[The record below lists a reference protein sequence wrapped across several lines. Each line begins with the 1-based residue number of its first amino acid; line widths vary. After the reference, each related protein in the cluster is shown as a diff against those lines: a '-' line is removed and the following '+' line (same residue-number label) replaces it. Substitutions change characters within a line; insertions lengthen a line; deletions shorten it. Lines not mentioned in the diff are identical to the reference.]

1 MKKKKAKK
9 DYSFLLNILILV
21 VFLSVGLF
29 IYISGGK
36 KDTTT
41 DVKKNERT
49 YQTKQDNETKKPL
62 ISSKKESQNLNI
74 ENKELQ
80 PFKSY
85 NYKYTYTID
94 IKGFVKRFEIDIP
107 IPRNEDQK
115 QYISNL
121 KASIKPNRVYS
132 DGVNTI
138 AQYTFN
144 DISSQRINIAFE
156 GTAKVRTYNIKNAK
170 AINRNL
176 TPEKDLKRYLK
187 PEPLIESNDSY
198 IKSIANKIK
207 GNTQEEILQNMYEY
221 IQNHMKYTIM
231 NNIGAKKALQQGRGK
246 CSEYAAIMVA
256 LCRAKNIPARL
267 VLGNIARE
275 KYTQHN
281 WVEVYYDKYGW
292 VMYDP
297 TVQPVNVNV
306 SKNGKLVRVEKRY
319 DTSVLI
325 NYITAGRNKL
335 STYTTSYSVSDTRSG
350 SALVTENIQI
360 SEIK

>member
-1 MKKKKAKK
+1 MKKKKEEK
-9 DYSFLLNILILV
+9 DYSILLNIL
-21 VFLSVGLF
+21 FLSIFLGVGLF

-41 DVKKNERT
+41 LVKQVGKT
-49 YQTKQDNETKKPL
+49 YQARLEEQAKQISDMPKQEPKKV
-62 ISSKKESQNLNI
+62 
-74 ENKELQ
+74 NKEIKNIQ
-80 PFKSY
+80 PFNSF
-85 NYKYTYTID
+85 NYKYSYTID
-94 IKGFVKRFEIDIP
+94 IQGFVKHFEIDIP
-107 IPRNEDQK
+107 IPLNENEK
-115 QYISNL
+115 QYISNM
-121 KASIKPNRVYS
+121 KSSIKPSRIYS

-144 DISSQRINIAFE
+144 DIGSQRINIILE

-170 AINRNL
+170 IINKNL
-176 TPEKDLKRYLK
+176 TPEKNLDRYLK
-187 PEPLIESNDSY
+187 PEPLIESNDPY
-198 IKSIANKIK
+198 IKSIAKKIK

-221 IQNHMKYTIM
+221 IQNNMKYKIM
-231 NNIGAKKALQQGRGK
+231 NNIGAKRALQLGRGK
-246 CSEYAAIMVA
+246 CSEYAAIMIA

-281 WVEVYYDKYGW
+281 WVEVYYNDYGW

-306 SKNGKLVRVEKRY
+306 RQNGKLLRVEKRY
-319 DTSVLI
+319 DTSINI

-335 STYTTSYSVSDTRSG
+335 STYTNSYSVGDSKNGRAT
-350 SALVTENIQI
+350 VTENIQI
-360 SEIK
+360 EKAK